1 MLIILTKWVNYVELG
16 YLEQSKVLGDIKEA
30 RAVSISIGLGR
41 Y

>member
-1 MLIILTKWVNYVELG
+1 VLTILTKWVNYVELG

-30 RAVSISIGLGR
+30 RAVSISAGLGG